1 MIKLAIILTPAL
13 AIIAVCWGISP
24 TSTLAGIGIG
34 LVLLAPVA
42 AAAYIS
48 TRQR

>member
-1 MIKLAIILTPAL
+1 MLRLAIVLSPAL
-13 AIIAVCWGISP
+13 AIIAACYAISP
-24 TSTLAGIGIG
+24 TLTMIGVGIG
-34 LVLLAPVA
+34 LFLLAPVA